1 MNDALATEQL
11 TETELQCRNCGKK
24 VKEKHKFCPACGQS
38 TRLKRIDI
46 RDVWDMTIKKLLH
59 ADSTLLQLI
68 IGLALR
74 PGPMIRE
81 YMFGRRKKVYSP
93 IKFLFYMAGISVFVT
108 EYFRLFEL
116 MPGGNNPASI
126 LIQRYNNLFVLVGVP
141 VSGLFSWLL
150 FRKKEFNFSEHL
162 VFHAFLAGFRA
173 FFFLLILTPLTVIW
187 PEKYTVF
194 MGIYLLLFLTYSS
207 WATIGFLGG
216 PNWVTVIKT
225 VLTYFITQFI
235 ITFIVLAIVVVSALL
250 KTKG

>member
-11 TETELQCRNCGKK
+11 TETELQCSNCGKK

-81 YMFGRRKKVYSP
+81 YMHGRRKKIYSP

-108 EYFRLFEL
+108 EYFRIFEL
-116 MPGGNNPASI
+116 MPGGANQVTQLA
-126 LIQRYNNLFVLVGVP
+126 QRYNNLFVLAGVP
-141 VSGLFSWLL
+141 ISGLFSWLF

-162 VFHAFLAGFRA
+162 VFQAFLAGFRA
-173 FFFLLILTPLTVIW
+173 FFYLLIQTPFIVLFPSQFAIITTAYLVI
-187 PEKYTVF
+187 
-194 MGIYLLLFLTYSS
+194 FLTYAS

-216 PNWVTVIKT
+216 PNWQTTIKT
-225 VLTYFITQFI
+225 VLTYFLTQFAVGLI
-235 ITFIVLAIVVVSALL
+235 MGGIVILQQVW
-250 KTKG
+250 KG